1 VLFRE
6 RPHRTRGLRGVSLP
20 QGDIAIRAGSQF
32 IRSASDRSGPTPPFR
47 AAGVE
52 AEQLAGQVRG
62 LGIRNL
68 ETLAVNMFGKPVA
81 GLSSLDASGLIDTL
95 KATKAGDIDLNS
107 VMNGD
112 GA

>member
-1 VLFRE
+1 
-6 RPHRTRGLRGVSLP
+6 
-20 QGDIAIRAGSQF
+20 
-32 IRSASDRSGPTPPFR
+32 
-47 AAGVE
+47 
-52 AEQLAGQVRG
+52 